1 MQVPKGYWII
11 ECQEITDQTAMQKYA
26 AAWTEIA
33 NEFEAKIIAG
43 TKSSNFVEGTQ
54 KARVLILE
62 FPSYEVA
69 QNCYY
74 SEKYQ
79 KAKALALMAM
89 ERTFS
94 IIEGI

>member
-1 MQVPKGYWII
+1 MQALKGYWII
-11 ECQEITDQTAMQKYA
+11 ECQEITNQSAMQKYA
-26 AAWTEIA
+26 DAWTEIA
-33 NEFEAKIIAG
+33 NEFDAKIIAG
-43 TKSSNFVEGTQ
+43 TNSSNMVEGPH

-62 FPSYEVA
+62 FPSFKLA
-69 QNCYY
+69 QQCYY

-79 KAKALALMAM
+79 KAKEFALKAM

>member
-1 MQVPKGYWII
+1 MQAPKGYWII
-11 ECQEITDQTAMQKYA
+11 ECQEITDQISMHKYA
-26 AAWTEIA
+26 DAWTEIA
-33 NEFEAKIIAG
+33 NEFDAKMIAG
-43 TKSSNFVEGTQ
+43 TKSSNFVEGSH

-62 FPSYEVA
+62 FSSFGVA
-69 QNCYY
+69 QECYY

-79 KAKALALMAM
+79 KAKELALKAM

>member
-1 MQVPKGYWII
+1 MQAPKGYWII
-11 ECQEITDQTAMQKYA
+11 ECQEITDQTAMQKYT

-33 NEFEAKIIAG
+33 DEFDAKIIAG

>member
-1 MQVPKGYWII
+1 
-11 ECQEITDQTAMQKYA
+11 
-26 AAWTEIA
+26 
-33 NEFEAKIIAG
+33 
-43 TKSSNFVEGTQ
+43 
-54 KARVLILE
+54 LE